1 MKVIDFFCG
10 CGGAS
15 KGFELA
21 GFEISLGID
30 VDQNA
35 ADSYKANFPSTEFI
49 QDDIRNIKVK
59 DIAKKIPDWKE
70 VDLVFCAC
78 APCQPF
84 SSQNKKRDSGD
95 TRRSL
100 LSETKRFIRAFRP
113 EYVFIENV
121 PGIQS
126 VKLAENGPF
135 ADFLH
140 FLERFDYQYE
150 YRVVSSEFYGVPQQ
164 RKRLVVLARLNGRP
178 VFPAFTHGVEGKP
191 FATVRDYISQLN
203 PLQAGETDLGDSLH
217 SAAVIQTVNIE
228 RLKHTPEGG
237 DRRNWPLKLWLKCH
251 QTYDGHTDVYGR
263 MSWDS
268 PCKTLT
274 TKCTSI
280 SNGRF
285 GHPDTEQLRAI
296 TFREAALL
304 QTFPR
309 SFQFKGNRVS
319 KSKQIGNAVP
329 VLLAQRFAEVMWQQH
344 YGQLEGLVALAQ
356 FDHGANKN

>member
-1 MKVIDFFCG
+1 MRVIDFFCG

-21 GFEISLGID
+21 GFDIALGID
-30 VDQNA
+30 FDKNA

-49 QDDIRNIKVK
+49 HDDIRNIKVK
-59 DIAKKIPDWKE
+59 HIAEKIPDWKE
-70 VDLVFCAC
+70 SDLVFCAC

-84 SSQNKKRDSGD
+84 SSQNKNRHSGD
-95 TRRSL
+95 KRRSL

-113 EYVFIENV
+113 AYIFIENV
-121 PGIQS
+121 PGIQN
-126 VKLAENGPF
+126 VKLEENGPF
-135 ADFLH
+135 ADYLH
-140 FLERFDYQYE
+140 FLSRFGYQYE

-164 RKRLVVLARLNGRP
+164 RKRLVVLARLNGQP
-178 VFPAFTHGVEGKP
+178 IFPTPTHGIAGRP
-191 FATVRDYISQLN
+191 FTTVRDFISGLP
-203 PLQAGETDLGDSLH
+203 PLQAGEIDPNDPLH
-217 SAAVIQTVNIE
+217 AAAIIKPHNIE
-228 RLKHTPEGG
+228 RLIHTPEGG
-237 DRRNWPLKLWLKCH
+237 DRRDWPDVLWLKCH

-263 MSWDS
+263 MSWDA

-285 GHPDTEQLRAI
+285 GHPDTTQHRAI

-304 QTFPR
+304 QTFPI

-329 VLLAQRFAEVMWQQH
+329 VLLAQRFAEVMREQ
-344 YGQLEGLVALAQ
+344 YYE
-356 FDHGANKN
+356 

>member
-21 GFEISLGID
+21 GFDIALGID
-30 VDQNA
+30 FDQNA
-35 ADSYKANFPSTEFI
+35 ADSYQANFQNTQFI
-49 QDDIRNIKVK
+49 HDDIRNIKSK
-59 DIAKKIPDWKE
+59 NIAAKLPDWKE
-70 VDLVFCAC
+70 HDLIFCAC

-84 SSQNKKRDSGD
+84 SSQNKSRHSGD
-95 TRRSL
+95 LRRSL

-113 EYVFIENV
+113 SFIFIENV
-121 PGIQS
+121 PGIQNI
-126 VKLAENGPF
+126 KLEENGPF
-135 ADFLH
+135 ADFLQ
-140 FLERFDYQYE
+140 FLDRFNYQYE

-178 VFPAFTHGVEGKP
+178 MFPSPTHGVEGKP
-191 FATVRDYISQLN
+191 FAKVIDYIGNLM
-203 PLQAGETDLGDSLH
+203 PLQAGESDPNDPLH
-217 SAAVIQTVNIE
+217 AAAVIKPQNIE

-237 DRRNWPLKLWLKCH
+237 DRRDWPKSLWLECH
-251 QTYDGHTDVYGR
+251 KTYDGHTDVYGR
-263 MSWDS
+263 MVWEA

-285 GHPDTEQLRAI
+285 GHPDINQHRAI

-304 QTFPR
+304 QTFPDN
-309 SFQFKGNRVS
+309 FEFKGNRSS
-319 KSKQIGNAVP
+319 KAKQIGNAVP
-329 VLLAQRFAEVMWQQH
+329 VLLAQCFAETIWQQH
-344 YGQLEGLVALAQ
+344 YGQGGGG
-356 FDHGANKN
+356 HANPT

>member
-21 GFEISLGID
+21 GFDIALGID
-30 VDQNA
+30 FDESA
-35 ADSYKANFPSTEFI
+35 AESYQANFPETKFI
-49 QDDIRNIKVK
+49 RDDIRNIKIK
-59 DIAKKIPDWKE
+59 HIAAKLPDWKDSE
-70 VDLVFCAC
+70 LLFCAC

-84 SSQNKKRDSGD
+84 SAQNKNRYSGD
-95 TRRSL
+95 FRRSL
-100 LSETKRFIRAFRP
+100 LSETKRFIRAYRP
-113 EYVFIENV
+113 SFIFIENV

-126 VKLAENGPF
+126 IKLEENGPF

-140 FLERFDYQYE
+140 FLDRFNYKYE
-150 YRVVSSEFYGVPQQ
+150 YKVVSSEFYGVPQQ
-164 RKRLVVLARLNGRP
+164 RKRLVVLARLDAQ
-178 VFPAFTHGVEGKP
+178 PAFPTPTHGVEGSP
-191 FATVRDYISQLN
+191 FATVRDYISRLM
-203 PLQAGETDLGDSLH
+203 PLQAGESDPNDPLH
-217 SAAVIQTVNIE
+217 SAATIEPHNIE

-237 DRRNWPLKLWLKCH
+237 DRRNWPADLWLKCH
-251 QTYDGHTDVYGR
+251 KNYDGHTDVYGR
-263 MSWDS
+263 MHWDA

-285 GHPDTEQLRAI
+285 GHPDIAQHRAI

-304 QTFPR
+304 QTFP
-309 SFQFKGNRVS
+309 SYFEFKGNRMS

-329 VLLAQRFAEVMWQQH
+329 VLLAKCFADVIWQQH
-344 YGQLEGLVALAQ
+344 YGQLGEGG
-356 FDHGANKN
+356 DANPM

>member
-15 KGFELA
+15 KGFQLA
-21 GFEISLGID
+21 GFDIALGID
-30 VDQNA
+30 FDESA
-35 ADSYKANFPSTEFI
+35 AESYKANFPTTEFI
-49 QDDIRNIKVK
+49 RDDIRNIKVR
-59 DIAKKIPDWKE
+59 DIADKVSGWDTT
-70 VDLVFCAC
+70 DLVFCAC

-84 SSQNKKRDSGD
+84 SSQNKNRHSGD

-113 EYVFIENV
+113 AYIFIENV
-121 PGIQS
+121 PGIQN
-126 VKLAENGPF
+126 VKLEENGPF
-135 ADFLH
+135 ANFLH
-140 FLERFDYQYE
+140 FLGRFNYQYE

-164 RKRLVVLARLNGRP
+164 RKRLVVLARRNGM
-178 VFPAFTHGVEGKP
+178 PAFPSPTHGQGGQR
-191 FATVRDYISQLN
+191 FATVRDYISDL
-203 PLQAGETDLGDSLH
+203 PALQAGEQDPTDELH
-217 SAAVIQTVNIE
+217 AAAIIQPLNIK

-237 DRRNWPLKLWLKCH
+237 DRRNWPEELWLKCH
-251 QTYDGHTDVYGR
+251 KTYDGHTDVYGR
-263 MSWDS
+263 MLWDE

-285 GHPDTEQLRAI
+285 GHPDTTQHRAL

-304 QTFPR
+304 QTFPKTFLFR
-309 SFQFKGNRVS
+309 GTRVS

-329 VLLAQRFAEVMWQQH
+329 VLLAQRFAEAMWQQH
-344 YGQLEGLVALAQ
+344 YEQQ
-356 FDHGANKN
+356 